1 MQYSS
6 NADHV
11 VMVAIV
17 RDSPSITSV
26 IRKFPNSVGPDVSE
40 AGEFFLKVW
49 QDEII
54 TGMRWQWSC

>member
-11 VMVAIV
+11 AMVAIV

-26 IRKFPNSVGPDVSE
+26 IHKFPNSVGPGIGE
-40 AGEFFLKVW
+40 AGEVFFKGLA
-49 QDEII
+49 
-54 TGMRWQWSC
+54 R

>member
-11 VMVAIV
+11 AMVAIV

-26 IRKFPNSVGPDVSE
+26 IHKFPNSVGPGVGE
-40 AGEFFLKVW
+40 AGEVFFKGLA
-49 QDEII
+49 
-54 TGMRWQWSC
+54 R